1 MNILFKGKILTE
13 GGLRNIK
20 NLSKRY
26 DKAKIYF
33 HQDLDG
39 VTTALAMKNYL
50 ENNDIKVVDAEI
62 IQYGDKEFAI
72 KKPSAKGDIMPVLV
86 DFAHGK
92 PMFIIH
98 TDHHDKQVGAEKN
111 ASTSFRPS
119 RSNVETI
126 SQIVS
131 PSDIFP
137 NEDIKMIST
146 VDSADFVNMGIKPE
160 DVMTYIFQLDKEKEL
175 SRNKKIMALVT
186 NKLLLAYKNK
196 PNFLETLVLNS
207 TPSLL
212 NIYQNIVKLAK
223 EEGYVS
229 PDIMKSNL
237 SNYIDKQ
244 KDSDNVSYLE
254 DYGII
259 AQYGGGALFKPGAYD
274 RYVPFKNFPEANF
287 LVIAW
292 PLGLLQAS
300 CNPFKAN
307 RELKGVNLGEIAQD
321 VLKVFETALK
331 NKMITIDSIKYFA
344 EKHKSFDENSV
355 GFNYTDMIAMFEETE
370 DGIQGLDSTPKGVSE
385 DYTVDRWQQALKK
398 VMDKPYSK
406 LSEKEIKALK
416 LLKVSGWDM
425 IQANSGGHKCIT
437 NISGLQYFGKDGNI
451 FLKEMS
457 KEFVK
462 QLKSKIKPSK
472 NTIKEF
478 ITENGDS
485 KFNDLYNQLWD
496 KMMSNVC
503 RKYTKDEAKAED
515 FCQNGFIKAYQNIS
529 KYDGKGSIEGWIARV
544 IRNNIL
550 DELRKNK
557 ISFTNGNS
565 DFNLDNVED
574 NVEEPNEEKY
584 NINDIKKVL
593 SNVSKAYKKVFEL
606 YYFENLKHKEIAEEL
621 GISINT
627 SKTNLMKAK
636 KKIKELLNKK

>member
-331 NKMITIDSIKYFA
+331 NKMIAIDSIKYFA

-529 KYDGKGSIEGWIARV
+529 KHDGKGSIEGWIARV

-565 DFNLDNVED
+565 DFNLDNIED

>member
-321 VLKVFETALK
+321 VLKVFETTLK

-355 GFNYTDMIAMFEETE
+355 GFNYTDMVAMFEETE

-462 QLKSKIKPSK
+462 QLKSKIKPIK

-496 KMMSNVC
+496 KMMSSVC

-544 IRNNIL
+544 IRNSIL

-565 DFNLDNVED
+565 DFNLDNIGD
-574 NVEEPNEEKY
+574 NIEEPTEEKY

-593 SNVSKAYKKVFEL
+593 SKVSKAYKKVFEL

>member
-1 MNILFKGKILTE
+1 
-13 GGLRNIK
+13 
-20 NLSKRY
+20 
-26 DKAKIYF
+26 
-33 HQDLDG
+33 
-39 VTTALAMKNYL
+39 MKPPL
-50 ENNDIKVVDAEI
+50 
-62 IQYGDKEFAI
+62 
-72 KKPSAKGDIMPVLV
+72 
-86 DFAHGK
+86 
-92 PMFIIH
+92 
-98 TDHHDKQVGAEKN
+98 
-111 ASTSFRPS
+111 
-119 RSNVETI
+119 
-126 SQIVS
+126 
-131 PSDIFP
+131 
-137 NEDIKMIST
+137 
-146 VDSADFVNMGIKPE
+146 
-160 DVMTYIFQLDKEKEL
+160 
-175 SRNKKIMALVT
+175 
-186 NKLLLAYKNK
+186 
-196 PNFLETLVLNS
+196 
-207 TPSLL
+207 
-212 NIYQNIVKLAK
+212 
-223 EEGYVS
+223 
-229 PDIMKSNL
+229 
-237 SNYIDKQ
+237 
-244 KDSDNVSYLE
+244 KD
-254 DYGII
+254 
-259 AQYGGGALFKPGAYD
+259 
-274 RYVPFKNFPEANF
+274 
-287 LVIAW
+287 
-292 PLGLLQAS
+292 
-300 CNPFKAN
+300 
-307 RELKGVNLGEIAQD
+307 
-321 VLKVFETALK
+321 
-331 NKMITIDSIKYFA
+331 KMITIDSIKYFA

-406 LSEKEIKALK
+406 LSDKEIKALK

-496 KMMSNVC
+496 KMMSSVC
-503 RKYTKDEAKAED
+503 RKYTNDEAKAED

-529 KYDGKGSIEGWIARV
+529 KHDGKGSIEGWIARV

-565 DFNLDNVED
+565 DFNLDNIGD

-636 KKIKELLNKK
+636 KKIKDLLNKK